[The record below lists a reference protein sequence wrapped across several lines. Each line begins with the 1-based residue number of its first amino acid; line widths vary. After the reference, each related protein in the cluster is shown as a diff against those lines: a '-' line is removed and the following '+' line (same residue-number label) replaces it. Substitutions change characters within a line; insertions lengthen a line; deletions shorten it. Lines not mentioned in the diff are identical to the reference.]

1 MVEADLVASIR
12 DYFDL
17 NSYEAKVW
25 LALLGRGI
33 ASAGELAEIT
43 SVPRSRT
50 YDILESLERKG
61 LAMMRLGKPIK
72 YIATNPDEVIGKMK
86 KQIELNLAER
96 TRRLNEM
103 KNTTVWSEIVDLY
116 TKGIKKVD
124 PTQVS
129 GAIRGRHHLHDQF
142 EELFSN
148 AEKEILI
155 VTSGIELNRIM
166 EYHHPVLKTAKER
179 GVDIRIAVSSEGLTD
194 KNLKLAKSV
203 AEVRE
208 LADIDSRFVI
218 VDNSEIIFMLLPE
231 KDIHPSYDTG
241 IWIHSP
247 FFTKA
252 LEVMFV
258 RAWDGMKK
266 L

>member
-1 MVEADLVASIR
+1 MADADLVASIR

-33 ASAGELAEIT
+33 ASAGELAELT

-86 KQIELNLAER
+86 KQIELGLAER
-96 TRRLNEM
+96 ARRLDDM
-103 KNTTVWSEIVDLY
+103 KGSNVWHDIVQLY
-116 TKGIKKVD
+116 SKGIKKVD

-142 EELFSN
+142 EEQFKNS
-148 AEKEILI
+148 EKEILI

-166 EYHHPVLKTAKER
+166 EYHHAALKIARDK
-179 GVDIRIAVSSEGLTD
+179 GVDIRIAVSKDGLTP
-194 KNLKLAKSV
+194 KNLELAKAV
-203 AEVRE
+203 GEVRH
-208 LADIDSRFVI
+208 LVDIDSRFVL
-218 VDNSEIIFMLLPE
+218 VDSRELIFMLLPE
-231 KDIHPSYDTG
+231 QDIHPSYDTG

-247 FFTKA
+247 FFAEA
-252 LEVMFV
+252 LKVMFT
-258 RAWDGMKK
+258 RQWSEMKQ

>member
-1 MVEADLVASIR
+1 MVDADLVSSIR

-96 TRRLNEM
+96 SRRLDEM
-103 KNTTVWSEIVDLY
+103 KNTDVWEEIVELY

-142 EELFSN
+142 EELFGG

-155 VTSGIELNRIM
+155 VTGGIELNRIM
-166 EYHHPVLKTAKER
+166 EYHHPILKTAKEK
-179 GVDIRIAVSSEGLTD
+179 GVDIRISIKKDGVTD

-203 AEVRE
+203 SEVRE
-208 LADIDSRFVI
+208 LIDIDSRFVLI
-218 VDNSEIIFMLLPE
+218 DNKELIFMLLPE
-231 KDIHPSYDTG
+231 QDIHPSYDTG

-247 FFTKA
+247 FFAGA
-252 LEVMFV
+252 LKVMFT
-258 RAWDGMKK
+258 REWEKMKK